1 MTRTY
6 IVEGTKNERSVRKIE
21 RALYRIPHISYEINF
36 AKNTVVVHFGK
47 MVDDDKVI
55 SAISRAG
62 YRAMRL

>member
-6 IVEGTKNERSVRKIE
+6 IVEGMKNERAVRRIE
-21 RALYRIPHISYEINF
+21 RALFRIDDISYEINF
-36 AKNTVVVHFGK
+36 EQSTVIVFFSK